1 MGLSQGPYFTAVVH
15 SLAPLQHLDELHDF
29 AAGAVVAVA
38 RNLQLKQKFC
48 FIQVGKSQLKFM
60 DLLIGTSFT

>member
-48 FIQVGKSQLKFM
+48 FIQIGKSDLHFL
-60 DLLIGTSFT
+60 DLLYK